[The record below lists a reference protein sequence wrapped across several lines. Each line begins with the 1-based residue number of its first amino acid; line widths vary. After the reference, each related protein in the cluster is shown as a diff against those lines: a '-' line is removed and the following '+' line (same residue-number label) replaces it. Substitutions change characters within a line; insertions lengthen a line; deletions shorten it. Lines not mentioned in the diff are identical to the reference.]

1 MHHFSK
7 FLHKDYSDDEDD
19 DDEDD
24 QRQGLDIPL
33 KA

>member
-1 MHHFSK
+1 MYHFSN
-7 FLHKDYSDDEDD
+7 FFHKDYSDDEDD

-24 QRQGLDIPL
+24 QRQDLDIPL